1 MTVLSIRGLSAG
13 YGQVRAVHEVSIHL
27 AEGEVVCLIGANGAG
42 KSSLMG
48 AMAGIVSV
56 LAGTVE
62 LAGQDITHDRPRQR
76 VRDGLVLVPEG
87 RHLFPSLSVRQ
98 NLLVSV
104 AALKLSRAE
113 RAQRLEEVVDFFP
126 VLAERQ
132 RQLAGTM
139 SGGEQQMLAIGRALM
154 TRPKVLLLDEP
165 STGLAPALVESVF
178 ERIAALRAQGLTVLI
193 SEQNAIALTAS
204 DRGYVLTGG
213 RVVAEGPADQLAGD
227 ADIERIYLGL

>member
-1 MTVLSIRGLSAG
+1 MLSIRGLSAG